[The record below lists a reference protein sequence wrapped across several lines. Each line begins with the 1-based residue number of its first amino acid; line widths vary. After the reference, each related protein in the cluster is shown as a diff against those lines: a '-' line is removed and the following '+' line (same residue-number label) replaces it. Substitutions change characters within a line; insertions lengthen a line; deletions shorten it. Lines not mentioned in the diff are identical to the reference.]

1 MAAVTV
7 LSDFG
12 TQENKVCHCFHFFP
26 IYLPWSDATWCSV
39 GFWSKIARASML
51 LKSLSRS
58 IMSEFTI
65 PETAACQ
72 ASLSI
77 TISQSLLKLMSTESL
92 MPPNHLS
99 AVTLFSSCLQSFPAS
114 GSFLMSLLL
123 TSNESAPHI
132 TWPKYWSFSFSISSS
147 NEYSGLIYFR
157 IDWFDLLAVRGTLES
172 LRQHHSS
179 KASILQCSGLFM
191 VQLLHLHMT
200 TGKTIALT
208 RWTFVS

>member
-58 IMSEFTI
+58 IMSEFTV

-77 TISQSLLKLMSTESL
+77 TISQSLLKFMSTESL

-123 TSNESAPHI
+123 TSRGQNIGASASASVLPVNI
-132 TWPKYWSFSFSISSS
+132 Q
-147 NEYSGLIYFR
+147 
-157 IDWFDLLAVRGTLES
+157 DWFILGLTDLISLQSEGLLRVFSNTTVQKHQFFSAQASLWFNSYIYTWLLE
-172 LRQHHSS
+172 
-179 KASILQCSGLFM
+179 KP
-191 VQLLHLHMT
+191 
-200 TGKTIALT
+200 
-208 RWTFVS
+208 